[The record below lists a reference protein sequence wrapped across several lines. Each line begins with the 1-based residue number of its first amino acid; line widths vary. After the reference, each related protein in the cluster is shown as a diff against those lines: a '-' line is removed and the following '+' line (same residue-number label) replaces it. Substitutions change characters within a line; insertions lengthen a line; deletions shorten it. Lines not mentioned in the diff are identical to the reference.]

1 MKRILYAILLVLLL
15 FASCKKE
22 DEQNINNNPNEQTN
36 DATYTVTFEKIDGYD
51 EDFEPI
57 SAKNGETVSIVLP
70 DDKIIESSDYTIND
84 DEIVLNHEATQFA
97 FLCWED
103 ASGKEYG
110 NSLKLTKDI
119 TLHLNYKKVERKQ
132 TITLHLN
139 GGNIEEES
147 LKELDYTNLFIPSPV
162 KDNSTFI
169 GWYLEDLYLHKV
181 ENFNNLS
188 STQQLYAL
196 FSIDIDYLNSQINE
210 LNDEITFD
218 DIDKIDYLFNEY
230 KKLPNSSKLKVENVD
245 KLINLNNQL
254 SAYVDARNIYN
265 DINNLPEDDK
275 ILASDRAV
283 CAKINLRYEKLP
295 SEKEKNLITNFEV
308 LRDKFLIAEAKYQD
322 AYKNT
327 EAYRQNLSK
336 IQIGTEYINKNLII
350 SLEEQVKNFNENDK
364 SIINSDKLDILKDN
378 LNKIEQQEY
387 IYVLNNQLNQGIYT
401 SREELFKAFFT
412 DFYYFMVLNLNDPM
426 ADYEIYDLDTF
437 LSIASNYD
445 YGRGQMRAIGDI
457 AGDYFLKRDV
467 NGVIENQPDN
477 VFLGFCYKNNMYK
490 DFIPFFIRFFAYWR
504 LDEKYA
510 SLDNYGADTFAEAWA
525 PTVDLG
531 KFFYYN
537 VDTSYVQTE
546 RMRDCFNNTAC
557 VVYGFDGTFTNS
569 LLLRDYEFAGWYD
582 NPECTGTALT
592 SPTSKVMYAK
602 WNVKTA
608 QLEKD
613 QAELVEVYIYN
624 LTTTKA
630 NVNATT
636 ISYARNLYNN
646 LSENS
651 KTLVSN
657 YNKLLELEGKYGE

>member
-36 DATYTVTFEKIDGYD
+36 DATYTVTFEKVDGYD

-110 NSLKLTKDI
+110 NSLKLIKDI

-364 SIINSDKLDILKDN
+364 SIINSDKLDILKNN

-387 IYVLNNQLNQGIYT
+387 IYVLNNHLNQGIYT
-401 SREELFKAFFT
+401 SREELFNAFFT

-477 VFLGFCYKNNMYK
+477 VFLGFCYKNNMYT

-624 LTTTKA
+624 LTTTRA